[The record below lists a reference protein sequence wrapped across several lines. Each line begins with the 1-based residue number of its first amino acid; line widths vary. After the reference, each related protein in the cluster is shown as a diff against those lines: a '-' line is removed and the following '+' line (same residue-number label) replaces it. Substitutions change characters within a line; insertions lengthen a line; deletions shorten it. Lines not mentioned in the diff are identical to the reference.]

1 MKLVLSSIV
10 FLIVGWFIGEGVQQ
24 FMKNTKTEAYLE
36 GCILAGGDP
45 IKCIQGANV
54 YLKK

>member
-1 MKLVLSSIV
+1 MRIVLCSV
-10 FLIVGWFIGEGVQQ
+10 LFLIVGWFIGEGIQHFV
-24 FMKNTKTEAYLE
+24 KTTKTEAYLE

-45 IKCIQGANV
+45 IKCLSGANV